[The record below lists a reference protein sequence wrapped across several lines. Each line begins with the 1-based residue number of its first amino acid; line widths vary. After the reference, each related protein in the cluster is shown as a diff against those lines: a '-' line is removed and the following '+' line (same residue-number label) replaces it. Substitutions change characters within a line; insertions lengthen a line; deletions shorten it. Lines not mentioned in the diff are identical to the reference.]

1 MLDKRQKTKKMKNN
15 KIIGAFIALTALLTS
30 CNQTEF
36 GDMKMENQAKWTP
49 THSISAF
56 IAAYASDKGDI
67 FPVRPNSG
75 TANLYS
81 VDTIPLKGDSIVISG
96 RVVSEDVEGN
106 IYKSMVIQDLLTG
119 DALKISADAGSL
131 SGIFPIG
138 QIISIKCNGLAIGK
152 YAELY
157 QLGVVYYNIDPK
169 PEKTGYEPGRIPYS
183 YFATIVQA
191 VGMPEPNKVRVDT
204 MTIAQILSSTETI
217 HSKLICIK
225 NAYFT
230 GKEKGA
236 TIPLAENKIFAP
248 PTGGV
253 GYPQSRDITDG
264 TGTIAI
270 ATSEYAQFAK
280 KKLPAET
287 YKGNITAIVG
297 WYHDKSTYAG
307 SWQLT
312 IRSLNDLGKGFE
324 AYRAAN

>member
-1 MLDKRQKTKKMKNN
+1 MKMKNN
-15 KIIGAFIALTALLTS
+15 KKIGAFIALTVLLTS
-30 CNQTEF
+30 CAQTEF
-36 GDMKMENQAKWTP
+36 DAMKMDTNQAKWTT
-49 THSISAF
+49 THTISQF
-56 IAAYASDKGDI
+56 IAAYASNQGD

-81 VDTIPLKGDSIVISG
+81 VDTIPQGGDSIVISG
-96 RVVSEDVEGN
+96 TVISEDIAGN
-106 IYKSMVIQDLLTG
+106 IYKNMVIQDPLTG
-119 DALKISADAGSL
+119 DALKISVDAGSL
-131 SGIFPIG
+131 SGLYPIG
-138 QIISIKCNGLAIGK
+138 QTISIKCNGLAIGK

-157 QLGVVYYNIDPK
+157 QLGVVYYNIDSNPK
-169 PEKTGYEPGRIPYS
+169 TGAGKTGYEPGRIPYS
-183 YFATIVQA
+183 YFATVVQA
-191 VGMPEPNKVRVDT
+191 IGMPEPNKVRVDT
-204 MTIAQILSSTETI
+204 MTIAQIISSTVTI

-230 GKEKGA
+230 GNEKGVQ
-236 TIPLAENKIFAP
+236 IPSAANKIFAP
-248 PTGGV
+248 TTNGV

-280 KKLPAET
+280 TKIPADT
-287 YKGNITAIVG
+287 YKGSITAIVG
-297 WYHDKSTYAG
+297 WYHDKAAYAG

>member
-1 MLDKRQKTKKMKNN
+1 MKNK
-15 KIIGAFIALTALLTS
+15 KIIGAFIALTAILTS

-36 GDMKMENQAKWTP
+36 DAPKMENQAKWTP
-49 THSISAF
+49 THTISDF
-56 IAAYASDKGDI
+56 IKTYASVSGDI

-81 VDTIPLKGDSIVISG
+81 VDTIPMNGDSIVISG
-96 RVVSEDVEGN
+96 RVVSEDIEGN
-106 IYKSMVIQDLLTG
+106 IYKNMVIQDPITG

-157 QLGVVYYNIDPK
+157 QLGVVYYNVDPK
-169 PEKTGYEPGRIPYS
+169 SEKTGYEPGRIPYS
-183 YFATIVQA
+183 YFATVVQA
-191 VGMPEPNKVRVDT
+191 VGLPEPNKIRVDT
-204 MTIAQILSSTETI
+204 MTIAQVLSSTKTI

-236 TIPLAENKIFAP
+236 TIPLEANKIFAP
-248 PTGGV
+248 STSGV

-270 ATSEYAQFAK
+270 ATSEYSQFAK
-280 KKLPAET
+280 KKLPADT
-287 YKGNITAIVG
+287 YKGDITAIVG
-297 WYHDKSTYAG
+297 WYHDKASYAG

-312 IRSLNDLGKGFE
+312 LRSLNDLGKGFE